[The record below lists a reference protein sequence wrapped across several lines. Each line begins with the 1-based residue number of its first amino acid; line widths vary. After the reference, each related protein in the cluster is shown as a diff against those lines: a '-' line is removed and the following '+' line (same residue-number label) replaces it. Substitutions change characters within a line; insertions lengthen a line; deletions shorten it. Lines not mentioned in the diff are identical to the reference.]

1 MQIKKCQRRM
11 GGEGVYDYVIACSS
25 LKRKISEMK
34 VVKDFESRPH
44 KAVTF
49 VVERGKER
57 QEWREQRR
65 GYQEDAQKRKVGK
78 EVINGILKMDVDE
91 SVENEGKR
99 TGGQDLLRRWDCSQI
114 ENEET
119 EESWQEGDQMTEHW
133 EE

>member
-1 MQIKKCQRRM
+1 MTI
-11 GGEGVYDYVIACSS
+11 VIACSS
-25 LKRKISEMK
+25 LKGTISQMK
-34 VVKDFESRPH
+34 VVDDFESRPH

-65 GYQEDAQKRKVGK
+65 GYQEEAQKRKVGK

-91 SVENEGKR
+91 SIENEGKR
-99 TGGQDLLRRWDCSQI
+99 TGGQDFLQRWDCSQI
-114 ENEET
+114 ENEEA